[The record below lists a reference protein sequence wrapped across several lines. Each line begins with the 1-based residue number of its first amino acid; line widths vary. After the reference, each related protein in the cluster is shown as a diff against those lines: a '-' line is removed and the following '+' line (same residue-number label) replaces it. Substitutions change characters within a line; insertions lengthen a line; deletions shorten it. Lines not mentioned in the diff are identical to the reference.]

1 VIGARSPRARQ
12 DRAIA
17 LWRVD
22 PRWRSSSSL
31 GLGPPNGPMPPG
43 GPFHRGTAAS
53 RYRWIRRRLLAPGFV
68 DREMWKKNSPSIS
81 SPAHSNSRA
90 EAASRSPCPARL
102 AEAMPQQ

>member
-1 VIGARSPRARQ
+1 
-12 DRAIA
+12 
-17 LWRVD
+17 
-22 PRWRSSSSL
+22 
-31 GLGPPNGPMPPG
+31 MPPG
-43 GPFHRGTAAS
+43 GPFHPGTAAS